1 MPVRERKPGKKS
13 GKAEDGQGLNMSG
26 VDKKMRKFGAPLT
39 QAAGV
44 LSFAYAC
51 HWQMNVVKVPLEL
64 APNRDKMGGVLKYLT
79 FLNMVLQCGFFLIAL
94 IANFTGRRSTWAK
107 TRDIIFASAA
117 FPIGM
122 FVGIVFWTL
131 WAINRDLIFPVAL
144 DEYFPSW
151 LNHLMHT
158 TVIPLQL
165 GEMLLTRHV
174 YPSRKVGVAITAALT
189 LAYLVWVNII
199 AYYGGFWVYPVMK
212 VLSPMQRALFM
223 GICSVGGGLLYL
235 AGEALNSIVWP
246 TKV

>member
-1 MPVRERKPGKKS
+1 MGIPRATFNPQTQGCQHSWNFRGYLGHSRMPVRERKPGKKP

-158 TVIPLQL
+158 TVIPLQ
-165 GEMLLTRHV
+165 
-174 YPSRKVGVAITAALT
+174 VAITAALT

-223 GICSVGGGLLYL
+223 GICSVGGGGLR
-235 AGEALNSIVWP
+235 
-246 TKV
+246 